1 MEPVQTPSDCDHT
14 AGTSRSLLMQRPI
27 TSRSSLESLPVEI
40 IQKIFLECL
49 EISLPR
55 ASLFIARSLSDP
67 LIYAWLVRLAFSSA
81 NDSSR
86 HGFFTPDFLP
96 PPLDF
101 FALSPE
107 ERSVLQTRLLQ
118 CRWCTVELM
127 RRCQRDYVEHVIRR
141 KCQQLIFSSQD
152 REFLSNLDSYFLRR
166 AQYDRGR
173 NGRRGKGD
181 IILNAKDPESQR
193 DLKVAIWFNFGAVQI
208 REPSPVFYETDMFR
222 LPACSVDAPAR
233 MPDKLLHPP
242 WTGAKLEFLSLLSLE
257 AYIDEDSSCH
267 RSKRVIRQAIHA
279 RDFNTFENLL
289 GMYIRV
295 KNYNYPLRWPARPS
309 HFRAALKYARGPNDP
324 FVRYLV
330 QNRWHEL
337 PPHDIRTKNDL
348 MVNLGMGEGS

>member
-1 MEPVQTPSDCDHT
+1 MESAHTPSNFDHT
-14 AGTSRSLLMQRPI
+14 AGTTCSLLMQQPTR
-27 TSRSSLESLPVEI
+27 SRSSLESLPVEI

-49 EISLPR
+49 EINLPR
-55 ASLFIARSLSDP
+55 ASLSIARSLSDP
-67 LIYAWLVRLAFSSA
+67 LIYAWVLRLAFSSA
-81 NDSSR
+81 NDSSG
-86 HGFFTPDFLP
+86 HDFFTPDFLP

-107 ERSVLQTRLLQ
+107 ERGELQTRLLQ

-127 RRCQRDYVEHVIRR
+127 RRCQREYVDHVIRR
-141 KCQQLIFSSQD
+141 KCHRLIFSSQD
-152 REFLSNLDSYFLRR
+152 QQVLSNLDNYFLQR

-173 NGRRGKGD
+173 NGRRSKGD
-181 IILNAKDPESQR
+181 IVLTAKDPESQR

-222 LPACSVDAPAR
+222 LPACAVDAPAR
-233 MPDKLLHPP
+233 MPDKLLRPP

-267 RSKRVIRQAIHA
+267 RSKRVIRQVIHA
-279 RDFNTFENLL
+279 RDFNTFEYLL
-289 GMYIRV
+289 RMYIRV

-324 FVRYLV
+324 FIKYLV
-330 QNRWHEL
+330 ENRWNDL
-337 PPHDIRTKNDL
+337 PSHDLRTKNAL
-348 MVNLGMGEGS
+348 MENVRI